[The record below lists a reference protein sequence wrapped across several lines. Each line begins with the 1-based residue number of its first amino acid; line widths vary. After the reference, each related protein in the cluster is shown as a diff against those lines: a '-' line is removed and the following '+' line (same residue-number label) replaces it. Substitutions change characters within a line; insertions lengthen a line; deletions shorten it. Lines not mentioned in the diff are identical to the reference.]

1 MNIAC
6 WNVRGINK
14 SSHQKELMQFIFS
27 NNISFMSC
35 VETRVKS
42 INASSISNKICRSW
56 SWVFN
61 YDHHHNGR
69 IWVGWD
75 PNVWIVNVIS
85 KTSQHVTCS
94 VTFLEKQVH
103 FFVSFVYALN
113 KPYQREPLWSDLL
126 SLSHTITSPWCILG
140 DLIVWSILMKLVG
153 DGSTG
158 LPICNALKNF

>member
-1 MNIAC
+1 
-6 WNVRGINK
+6 
-14 SSHQKELMQFIFS
+14 
-27 NNISFMSC
+27 MSC

-113 KPYQREPLWSDLL
+113 KPYQREPLWSYLI
-126 SLSHTITSPWCILG
+126 SQGHTITSPQCILG
-140 DLIVWSILMKLVG
+140 DFNCVVSLDEISGGWEHWTPDMQCFKECLSDAGLGHLNSVG
-153 DGSTG
+153 
-158 LPICNALKNF
+158 ALFTWTNK